1 MNLNEISIW
10 VGKVFDGLYIGWP
23 YKTALGIVFLALER
37 HLELFTAFACI
48 VCVDL
53 FAKFIALSYGYLAQS
68 MTEKPSLVDSFK
80 GIPAAHRAGVI
91 NSHAMRTQF
100 VEKIS
105 VYMLV
110 VVAGALVD
118 FMLGRSE
125 FAYLVIA
132 YLASTEFLSVIENL
146 DDAGV
151 SALHGLVSLVK
162 RKTGGAQ

>member
-1 MNLNEISIW
+1 MNLKEISLW
-10 VGKVFDGLYIGWP
+10 VGKVVDGLYIGWP
-23 YKTALGIVFLALER
+23 YKTMLGIVFLALER

-53 FAKFIALSYGYLAQS
+53 FAKFIALSYGYLAES
-68 MTEKPSLVDSFK
+68 MTEKPSLIDSVK

-91 NSHAMRTQF
+91 NSYAMRTQF
-100 VEKIS
+100 IEKIS
-105 VYMLV
+105 VYMLL

-125 FAYLVIA
+125 FANLVIA
-132 YLASTEFLSVIENL
+132 YLASSELLSIVENL

-151 SALHGLVSLVK
+151 STVHDLAALVK
-162 RKTGGAQ
+162 RRRG

>member
-10 VGKVFDGLYIGWP
+10 VGKVFDGLYMGWP

-53 FAKFIALSYGYLAQS
+53 FAKFIALSYGYLTQS
-68 MTEKPSLVDSFK
+68 MPEKPSLVDSFK

-100 VEKIS
+100 VEKIT
-105 VYMLV
+105 VYMLL

-125 FAYLVIA
+125 FANLVIA
-132 YLASTEFLSVIENL
+132 YLASSELLSIVENL

-151 SALHGLVSLVK
+151 SAVHDLAALVK
-162 RKTGGAQ
+162 RRRG

>member
-10 VGKVFDGLYIGWP
+10 VGKVFDGLYMGWP
-23 YKTALGIVFLALER
+23 YKTMLGFVFLALER

-68 MTEKPSLVDSFK
+68 MTEKPSLIDSVK

-91 NSHAMRTQF
+91 NSYAMRTQF

-105 VYMLV
+105 VYMLL

-118 FMLGRSE
+118 FMLARSE
-125 FAYLVIA
+125 FANLVIA
-132 YLASTEFLSVIENL
+132 YLASSELLSIVENL

-151 SALHGLVSLVK
+151 SAVHDLAALVK
-162 RKTGGAQ
+162 RRRG

>member
-53 FAKFIALSYGYLAQS
+53 FAKFIALSYGYLSES
-68 MTEKPSLVDSFK
+68 MTEKPSL
-80 GIPAAHRAGVI
+80 IPAAHRAGVI
-91 NSHAMRTQF
+91 NSYDMRTPF

-105 VYMLV
+105 VYMLI
-110 VVAGALVD
+110 VVAGALAD

-125 FAYLVIA
+125 FANLVIA
-132 YLASTEFLSVIENL
+132 YLASSELLSIVENL

-151 SALHGLVSLVK
+151 SAVHDLAGLIK
-162 RKTGGAQ
+162 KKTGGAQ

>member
-37 HLELFTAFACI
+37 HLELFTVFACI

-53 FAKFIALSYGYLAQS
+53 FAKFIALSYGYLAES
-68 MTEKPSLVDSFK
+68 MMEKPSLIDSVK

-91 NSHAMRTQF
+91 NSYAMRTQF
-100 VEKIS
+100 VEKIT
-105 VYMLV
+105 VYMLL

-125 FAYLVIA
+125 FANLIIA
-132 YLASTEFLSVIENL
+132 YLASSELLSIIENL

-151 SALHGLVSLVK
+151 SAVHDLAALVK
-162 RKTGGAQ
+162 RRRG

>member
-1 MNLNEISIW
+1 MNLNESSIW
-10 VGKVFDGLYIGWP
+10 VGKVFDGLYMGWP
-23 YKTALGIVFLALER
+23 YKTMLGIVFLALER

-53 FAKFIALSYGYLAQS
+53 FAKFIALSYGYLTQS
-68 MTEKPSLVDSFK
+68 MPEKPSLVDSFK

-100 VEKIS
+100 VEKIT
-105 VYMLV
+105 VYMLL

-125 FAYLVIA
+125 FANLVIA
-132 YLASTEFLSVIENL
+132 YLASSELLSIVENL

-151 SALHGLVSLVK
+151 SAVHDLAALVK
-162 RKTGGAQ
+162 RRRG

>member
-10 VGKVFDGLYIGWP
+10 VGKVFDGLYMGWP
-23 YKTALGIVFLALER
+23 YNTMLGIVFLALER
-37 HLELFTAFACI
+37 HLELFTAIACI

-53 FAKFIALSYGYLAQS
+53 FAKFIALSYGYLTQS
-68 MTEKPSLVDSFK
+68 MPEKPSLVDSFK

-100 VEKIS
+100 VEKIT
-105 VYMLV
+105 VYMLL

-125 FAYLVIA
+125 FANLVIA
-132 YLASTEFLSVIENL
+132 YLASSELLSIVENL

-151 SALHGLVSLVK
+151 SAVHDLAALVK
-162 RKTGGAQ
+162 RRRG

>member
-53 FAKFIALSYGYLAQS
+53 FAKFIALSYGYLSES
-68 MTEKPSLVDSFK
+68 MTEKPSLISLK
-80 GIPAAHRAGVI
+80 ALPAAHRAGVI
-91 NSHAMRTQF
+91 NSYDMRTPF

-105 VYMLV
+105 VYMLI
-110 VVAGALVD
+110 VVAGALAD

-125 FAYLVIA
+125 FANLVIA
-132 YLASTEFLSVIENL
+132 YLASSELLSIVENL

-151 SALHGLVSLVK
+151 SAVHDLAGLIK
-162 RKTGGAQ
+162 KKTGGAQ

>member
-10 VGKVFDGLYIGWP
+10 VWKVFDGLYIGWP
-23 YKTALGIVFLALER
+23 YKTMLGIVFLALER

-53 FAKFIALSYGYLAQS
+53 FAKFIALSYGYLAES

-80 GIPAAHRAGVI
+80 GIPEAHRAGVI
-91 NSHAMRTQF
+91 NSRAMRTQF

-105 VYMLV
+105 VYMLL

-125 FAYLVIA
+125 FANLVIA
-132 YLASTEFLSVIENL
+132 YLASSELLSIVENL

-151 SALHGLVSLVK
+151 SAVHDLAALVK
-162 RKTGGAQ
+162 RRRG

>member
-23 YKTALGIVFLALER
+23 YKTMLGIVFLALER
-37 HLELFTAFACI
+37 HLELFTAFVCI

-53 FAKFIALSYGYLAQS
+53 FAKFIALSYGYLAES
-68 MTEKPSLVDSFK
+68 MMEKPSLIDSVK
-80 GIPAAHRAGVI
+80 GIPAAHRAGII
-91 NSHAMRTQF
+91 NSHTMRTQF

-105 VYMLV
+105 VYMLL

-125 FAYLVIA
+125 FANLVIA
-132 YLASTEFLSVIENL
+132 YLASSELLSIIENL

-151 SALHGLVSLVK
+151 SAVHDLAALVK
-162 RKTGGAQ
+162 RRRG

>member
-1 MNLNEISIW
+1 MNLNEICIW
-10 VGKVFDGLYIGWP
+10 VGKVFDGLYNGWP

-68 MTEKPSLVDSFK
+68 MDEKPSLIDSFH

-91 NSHAMRTQF
+91 NSYAMRTQF

-105 VYMLV
+105 VYMLL

-125 FAYLVIA
+125 FANLVIA
-132 YLASTEFLSVIENL
+132 YLASSELLSIVENL
-146 DDAGV
+146 DEAGV
-151 SALHGLVSLVK
+151 SAVHDLAALVK
-162 RKTGGAQ
+162 RRRG

>member
-10 VGKVFDGLYIGWP
+10 VGRVFDGLYIGWP
-23 YKTALGIVFLALER
+23 YKTMLGIVFLALGR
-37 HLELFTAFACI
+37 HLELFTEFACI

-53 FAKFIALSYGYLAQS
+53 FAKFIALSYGYLTES
-68 MTEKPSLVDSFK
+68 MAEKPSLIDSVK

-91 NSHAMRTQF
+91 NSYAMRTQF
-100 VEKIS
+100 IEKIS
-105 VYMLV
+105 VYMLL

-125 FAYLVIA
+125 FANLVIA
-132 YLASTEFLSVIENL
+132 YLASSELLSIVENL

-151 SALHGLVSLVK
+151 SAVHDLAGLIK
-162 RKTGGAQ
+162 RKRV

>member
-37 HLELFTAFACI
+37 HLEFFTAFACI

-53 FAKFIALSYGYLAQS
+53 FAKFIALSYGYLAES
-68 MTEKPSLVDSFK
+68 MTEKPSLIDSVK

-91 NSHAMRTQF
+91 NSYAMRTQF

-105 VYMLV
+105 VYMLL

-125 FAYLVIA
+125 FANLIIA
-132 YLASTEFLSVIENL
+132 YLASSELLSIIENL

-151 SALHGLVSLVK
+151 SAVHDLAALVK
-162 RKTGGAQ
+162 RRR

>member
-37 HLELFTAFACI
+37 HLELFTTFACI

-53 FAKFIALSYGYLAQS
+53 FAKFIALSYGYLAES
-68 MTEKPSLVDSFK
+68 MTEKPSLIDSVK

-91 NSHAMRTQF
+91 NSYAMRTQF

-105 VYMLV
+105 VYMLL

-125 FAYLVIA
+125 FANLVIA
-132 YLASTEFLSVIENL
+132 YLASSELLSVVENL

-151 SALHGLVSLVK
+151 SAVHDLAGLIK
-162 RKTGGAQ
+162 RKRV

>member
-10 VGKVFDGLYIGWP
+10 VGKVLDGLYIGWL

-37 HLELFTAFACI
+37 HLELFTAFTCI
-48 VCVDL
+48 VFVDL
-53 FAKFIALSYGYLAQS
+53 FAKFIALSYGYLAES
-68 MTEKPSLVDSFK
+68 MTEKPSLIDSVK
-80 GIPAAHRAGVI
+80 GLPAAHRAGVI
-91 NSHAMRTQF
+91 NSYAMRTQF

-105 VYMLV
+105 VYMLL

-125 FAYLVIA
+125 FANLIIA
-132 YLASTEFLSVIENL
+132 YLASSELLSIVENL

-151 SALHGLVSLVK
+151 SAVHDLAGLIK
-162 RKTGGAQ
+162 RKRV

>member
-1 MNLNEISIW
+1 M
-10 VGKVFDGLYIGWP
+10 FDGLYMGWP
-23 YKTALGIVFLALER
+23 YKTMLGIVFLALER

-100 VEKIS
+100 VEKIT
-105 VYMLV
+105 VYMLL

-125 FAYLVIA
+125 FANLVIA
-132 YLASTEFLSVIENL
+132 YLASSELLSIVENL

-151 SALHGLVSLVK
+151 SAVHDLAALLK
-162 RKTGGAQ
+162 RRRG

>member
-37 HLELFTAFACI
+37 HLELFTVFACI

-53 FAKFIALSYGYLAQS
+53 FAKFIALSYGYLAES
-68 MTEKPSLVDSFK
+68 MTEKPSLIDSVK

-91 NSHAMRTQF
+91 NSYAMRTQF

-105 VYMLV
+105 VYMLL

-125 FAYLVIA
+125 FANLIIA
-132 YLASTEFLSVIENL
+132 YLASSELLSIIENL

-151 SALHGLVSLVK
+151 SAVHDLAALVK
-162 RKTGGAQ
+162 RRRG

>member
-37 HLELFTAFACI
+37 HLEFFTAFACI

-53 FAKFIALSYGYLAQS
+53 FAKFIALSYGYLAES
-68 MTEKPSLVDSFK
+68 MTEKPSLIDSVK

-91 NSHAMRTQF
+91 NSYAMRTQF

-105 VYMLV
+105 VYMLL

-125 FAYLVIA
+125 FANLIIA
-132 YLASTEFLSVIENL
+132 YLASSELLSIIENL

-151 SALHGLVSLVK
+151 SAVHDLAALVK
-162 RKTGGAQ
+162 RRRG

>member
-37 HLELFTAFACI
+37 HFELFTAFACI

-68 MTEKPSLVDSFK
+68 MTEKPSFIDSVK

-91 NSHAMRTQF
+91 NSYAMRTQF
-100 VEKIS
+100 VEKIT
-105 VYMLV
+105 VYMLL

-125 FAYLVIA
+125 FANLVIA
-132 YLASTEFLSVIENL
+132 YLASSELLSIVENL

-151 SALHGLVSLVK
+151 SAVHDLAALVK
-162 RKTGGAQ
+162 RQRG

>member
-10 VGKVFDGLYIGWP
+10 VGKVFDGLYMGWP

-37 HLELFTAFACI
+37 HLELFTAFAGI

-53 FAKFIALSYGYLAQS
+53 FAKFIALSYGYLTQS
-68 MTEKPSLVDSFK
+68 MTGKPSLIDSVK

-91 NSHAMRTQF
+91 NSYAMRTQF

-105 VYMLV
+105 VYMVL

-125 FAYLVIA
+125 FANLVIA
-132 YLASTEFLSVIENL
+132 YLASSELLSIVENL

-151 SALHGLVSLVK
+151 SAVHDLAALVK
-162 RKTGGAQ
+162 RRRG

>member
-1 MNLNEISIW
+1 M
-10 VGKVFDGLYIGWP
+10 
-23 YKTALGIVFLALER
+23 
-37 HLELFTAFACI
+37 ELFTAFACI

-53 FAKFIALSYGYLAQS
+53 FAKFIALSYGYLAES
-68 MTEKPSLVDSFK
+68 MTEKPSLIDSVK

-91 NSHAMRTQF
+91 NSYAMRTQF

-105 VYMLV
+105 VYMLL

-125 FAYLVIA
+125 FANLIIA
-132 YLASTEFLSVIENL
+132 YLASSELLSIIENL

-151 SALHGLVSLVK
+151 SAVHDLAGLIK
-162 RKTGGAQ
+162 RKRV

>member
-68 MTEKPSLVDSFK
+68 MTGNAIHPCNDFPHCIKSVDE
-80 GIPAAHRAGVI
+80 H
-91 NSHAMRTQF
+91 
-100 VEKIS
+100 
-105 VYMLV
+105 L
-110 VVAGALVD
+110 
-118 FMLGRSE
+118 
-125 FAYLVIA
+125 
-132 YLASTEFLSVIENL
+132 
-146 DDAGV
+146 
-151 SALHGLVSLVK
+151 K
-162 RKTGGAQ
+162 RMQNP

>member
-23 YKTALGIVFLALER
+23 YKTALGIVFLALGR

-53 FAKFIALSYGYLAQS
+53 FAKFIALSYGYLAES
-68 MTEKPSLVDSFK
+68 MTEKPSLIDSVK

-91 NSHAMRTQF
+91 NSYAMRTQF

-105 VYMLV
+105 VYMLL

-125 FAYLVIA
+125 FANLIIA
-132 YLASTEFLSVIENL
+132 YLASSELLSIVENL

-151 SALHGLVSLVK
+151 SAVHDLAGLIK
-162 RKTGGAQ
+162 RKRV

>member
-1 MNLNEISIW
+1 MNLNEINIW

-23 YKTALGIVFLALER
+23 YKTMLGIVFLALER
-37 HLELFTAFACI
+37 HLELFTAFTCI

-53 FAKFIALSYGYLAQS
+53 FAKFIALSYGYLAES
-68 MTEKPSLVDSFK
+68 MTEKPSLIDSVK

-91 NSHAMRTQF
+91 NSRTMRMQF

-105 VYMLV
+105 VYMLL

-125 FAYLVIA
+125 FANLIIA
-132 YLASTEFLSVIENL
+132 YLASSELLSIVENL

-151 SALHGLVSLVK
+151 SAVHDLAALVK
-162 RKTGGAQ
+162 RRRG

>member
-68 MTEKPSLVDSFK
+68 MTEKPSLVDSFI

-91 NSHAMRTQF
+91 NSHALRTQF

-105 VYMLV
+105 VYMLL

-125 FAYLVIA
+125 FANLVIA
-132 YLASTEFLSVIENL
+132 YLASSELLSIVENL

-162 RKTGGAQ
+162 RKTGGA